1 MGSNRRIHAAVFSF
15 IAGVIP
21 PIPMLGRS
29 KVGLVRRV
37 DIWAECI
44 KGLLPAIS
52 TSGGVAAKLRFRVCS
67 GVHARAYGAGVV
79 IDILLDIF

>member
-29 KVGLVRRV
+29 KVGFVPQSRHLGGMYQRAASRHFHL
-37 DIWAECI
+37 
-44 KGLLPAIS
+44 GR
-52 TSGGVAAKLRFRVCS
+52 SGSLLRFRVCS
-67 GVHARAYGAGVV
+67 GGHAGAYGAGVV

>member
-37 DIWAECI
+37 DIWTECS
-44 KGLLPAIS
+44 KGLLPTVS
-52 TSGGVAAKLRFRVCS
+52 TSGGVAASYGSGYALKVMREHMERVW
-67 GVHARAYGAGVV
+67 
-79 IDILLDIF
+79 

>member
-21 PIPMLGRS
+21 PIPILGRS

-37 DIWAECI
+37 DIWTECS
-44 KGLLPAIS
+44 KGLLPTVS
-52 TSGGVAAKLRFRVCS
+52 TSGGVAASYGSGYALKVMREHMERVW
-67 GVHARAYGAGVV
+67 
-79 IDILLDIF
+79 

>member
-44 KGLLPAIS
+44 KGLLPTVS
-52 TSGGVAAKLRFRVCS
+52 TSGGVAACYGS
-67 GVHARAYGAGVV
+67 GYALEFMREHMEQVW
-79 IDILLDIF
+79 